1 LQTYIISQI
10 IPQKMIDSS
19 KPYLTTFAVQIYF
32 LMKAIIPVAG
42 IGSRLRP
49 HTHTQPKALIPV
61 AGKPILAH
69 IIDELKVIGIKEYIF
84 VIGYLGDKIEQYITE
99 HYPQLKAQFV
109 LQTVGKG
116 VGHAIWLCKDKIDRK
131 MELLIVLGDTIF
143 DVDLKKVVKQKGTLL
158 GIKKVGDP
166 RAFGVA
172 ETDSKGN
179 ILRLVEKPSI
189 PKSNLALVGLYKIA
203 ETDQLMDALDYN
215 IENNIRTKNE
225 FHLTD
230 ALQRMLTLGVKM
242 KTFNVANWYDCG
254 KKEVLLETN
263 SILLKR
269 LPQKTKY
276 NFENTIIVP
285 PVHIDEGC
293 KISNSIIGPNVSI
306 GANAVINFSIIKES
320 LIGPGSQIENAVL
333 RLSLIGNDASY
344 RGNIQHLNI
353 GDSAEINFDN
363 STKL

>member
-1 LQTYIISQI
+1 
-10 IPQKMIDSS
+10 
-19 KPYLTTFAVQIYF
+19 
-32 LMKAIIPVAG
+32 MKAIIPVAG

-49 HTHTQPKALIPV
+49 HTHTQPKSLIPV

-69 IIDELKVIGIKEYIF
+69 IIEELTTVGVKEYIF
-84 VIGYLGDKIEQYITE
+84 VIGYLGDKIEQYITQ
-99 HYPQLKAQFV
+99 HYPKLKSQFV

-116 VGHAIWLCKDKIDRK
+116 VGHAIWLCKDKINRNE
-131 MELLIVLGDTIF
+131 ELLIVLGDTIF

-158 GIKKVGDP
+158 GTKKVTDP

-172 ETDSKGN
+172 EVDSKGN
-179 ILRLVEKPSI
+179 IKRLVEKPSI
-189 PKSNLALVGLYKIA
+189 PKSNQALVGLYKID
-203 ETDQLMDALDYN
+203 ETGELMDALDYN
-215 IENNIRTKNE
+215 IENNVRTKNE

-230 ALQRMLTLGVKM
+230 ALQRMLILGVKM
-242 KTFNVANWYDCG
+242 KTFDVANWYDCG
-254 KKEVLLETN
+254 KKEVLIETN

-276 NFENTIIVP
+276 HFDNTVILA

-306 GANAVINFSIIKES
+306 GANAVINSSIIKES
-320 LIGPGSQIENAVL
+320 LIGPGAQIENAVL
-333 RLSLIGNDASY
+333 HQSLIGNDASY
-344 RGNIQHLNI
+344 KGNVHNLNL

-363 STKL
+363 SY

>member
-1 LQTYIISQI
+1 
-10 IPQKMIDSS
+10 
-19 KPYLTTFAVQIYF
+19 
-32 LMKAIIPVAG
+32 MKAIIPVAG

-69 IIDELKVIGIKEYIF
+69 IIDELKAIGVKEYVF
-84 VIGYLGDKIEQYITE
+84 VIGYLGDKIEQYITN
-99 HYPQLKAQFV
+99 HYPKLNSQFV
-109 LQTVGKG
+109 LQTLGKG
-116 VGHAIWLCKDKIDRK
+116 VGHAIWLCSDKIDRNE
-131 MELLIVLGDTIF
+131 ELLIVLGDTIF
-143 DVDLKKVVKQKGTLL
+143 DVDLKKVVNDKGTLL
-158 GIKKVGDP
+158 GIKKVSDP

-172 ETDSKGN
+172 EIDTKGN
-179 ILRLVEKPSI
+179 IKRLVEKPSI

-203 ETDQLMDALDYN
+203 ETGILLDALSYN
-215 IENNIRTKNE
+215 IENNIRTKDE

-254 KKEVLLETN
+254 KKDVLIETN

-285 PVHIDEGC
+285 PVQIDEGC
-293 KISNSIIGPNVSI
+293 KISNSIIGPR
-306 GANAVINFSIIKES
+306 
-320 LIGPGSQIENAVL
+320 SQIENAVL
-333 RLSLIGNDASY
+333 HQSVIGNDASY
-344 RGNIQHLNI
+344 RGSIHNLNL

-363 STKL
+363 N

>member
-1 LQTYIISQI
+1 
-10 IPQKMIDSS
+10 
-19 KPYLTTFAVQIYF
+19 
-32 LMKAIIPVAG
+32 MKAIIPVAG

-69 IIDELKVIGIKEYIF
+69 IIDELKAIGVKEYVF
-84 VIGYLGDKIEQYITE
+84 VIGYLGDKIEQYITN
-99 HYPQLKAQFV
+99 HYPKLNSQFV
-109 LQTVGKG
+109 LQTLGKG
-116 VGHAIWLCKDKIDRK
+116 VGHAIWLCSDKIDRNE
-131 MELLIVLGDTIF
+131 ELLIVLGDTIF
-143 DVDLKKVVKQKGTLL
+143 DVDLKKVVNDKGTLL
-158 GIKKVGDP
+158 GIKKVSDP

-172 ETDSKGN
+172 EIDTKGN
-179 ILRLVEKPSI
+179 IKRLVEKPSI

-203 ETDQLMDALDYN
+203 ETGILLDALSYN
-215 IENNIRTKNE
+215 IENNIRTKDE

-254 KKEVLLETN
+254 KKDVLIETN

-285 PVHIDEGC
+285 PVQIDEGC

-306 GANAVINFSIIKES
+306 GANAIINFAIIKES

-333 RLSLIGNDASY
+333 HQSVIGNDASY
-344 RGNIQHLNI
+344 RGSIHNLNL

-363 STKL
+363 N

>member
-1 LQTYIISQI
+1 
-10 IPQKMIDSS
+10 
-19 KPYLTTFAVQIYF
+19 
-32 LMKAIIPVAG
+32 MKAIIPVAG
-42 IGSRLRP
+42 IGTRLRP
-49 HTHTQPKALIPV
+49 HTHTQPKSLIPV

-69 IIDELKVIGIKEYIF
+69 IIDELNAIGIKEYIF
-84 VIGYLGDKIEQYITE
+84 VIGYLGDRIEQYITQ
-99 HYPQLKAQFV
+99 HYPKLKSQFV

-116 VGHAIWLCKDKIDRK
+116 VGHAIWLCSDKIDRND
-131 MELLIVLGDTIF
+131 ELLIVLGDTIF
-143 DVDLKKVVKQKGTLL
+143 DVDLKKVVKEKGTLL
-158 GIKKVGDP
+158 GIKKVADP

-172 ETDSKGN
+172 ETDGKGN
-179 ILRLVEKPSI
+179 ILKLVEKPSI
-189 PKSNLALVGLYKIA
+189 PKSNLALVGLYKIT
-203 ETDQLMDALDYN
+203 ETDKLLDALTYN

-242 KTFNVANWYDCG
+242 RTFNVANWYDCG
-254 KKEVLLETN
+254 RKDVLIETN

-285 PVHIDEGC
+285 PVQIDEGC

-306 GANAVINFSIIKES
+306 GANAIINFSIIKES
-320 LIGPGSQIENAVL
+320 LIGPGAHIENAL
-333 RLSLIGNDASY
+333 LHQSLIGNDASY
-344 RGNIQHLNI
+344 KGNIHNLNL

-363 STKL
+363 E

>member
-1 LQTYIISQI
+1 
-10 IPQKMIDSS
+10 
-19 KPYLTTFAVQIYF
+19 
-32 LMKAIIPVAG
+32 MKAIIPVAG

-49 HTHTQPKALIPV
+49 HTHTQPKSLIPV

-69 IIDELKVIGIKEYIF
+69 IIDELNAIGIKEYIF
-84 VIGYLGDKIEQYITE
+84 VIGYLGDKIEQYITK
-99 HYPQLKAQFV
+99 HYPKLKSQFV

-116 VGHAIWLCKDKIDRK
+116 VGHAIWLCNDKINRNE
-131 MELLIVLGDTIF
+131 ELLIVLGDTIF
-143 DVDLKKVVKQKGTLL
+143 DVDLKKVVKEKGTLL
-158 GIKKVGDP
+158 GIKKVADP

-172 ETDSKGN
+172 EIDSKGN
-179 ILRLVEKPSI
+179 IKRLVEKPSI

-203 ETDQLMDALDYN
+203 ETGALLDALSHN
-215 IENNIRTKNE
+215 IDNNIRTKNE

-242 KTFNVANWYDCG
+242 KPFNVANWYDCG
-254 KKEVLLETN
+254 KKEVLIETN

-276 NFENTIIVP
+276 HFENTIIVP
-285 PVHIDEGC
+285 PVQIDEGC

-306 GANAVINFSIIKES
+306 GANAIINLSIIKES
-320 LIGPGSQIENAVL
+320 LIGPGAQIENAVL
-333 RLSLIGNDASY
+333 HQSLIGNDASY
-344 RGNIQHLNI
+344 KGNIHNLNL

-363 STKL
+363 N

>member
-1 LQTYIISQI
+1 
-10 IPQKMIDSS
+10 
-19 KPYLTTFAVQIYF
+19 
-32 LMKAIIPVAG
+32 MKAIIPVAG

-49 HTHTQPKALIPV
+49 HTHTQPKSLIPV

-69 IIDELKVIGIKEYIF
+69 IIDELNAIGIKEYIF
-84 VIGYLGDKIEQYITE
+84 VIGYLGDRIEQYITH
-99 HYPQLKAQFV
+99 HYPKLKSTFV

-116 VGHAIWLCKDKIDRK
+116 VGHAIWLCSDKIDRK
-131 MELLIVLGDTIF
+131 DELLIVLGDTIF
-143 DVDLKKVVKQKGTLL
+143 DVDLKKVVKEKGTLL
-158 GIKKVGDP
+158 GIKKVADP

-172 ETDSKGN
+172 ETDAKGN
-179 ILRLVEKPSI
+179 IQRLVEKPSM

-203 ETDQLMDALDYN
+203 ETGNLLDALNYN

-254 KKEVLLETN
+254 RKDVLIETN

-276 NFENTIIVP
+276 SFENTIIVP
-285 PVHIDEGC
+285 PVQIDEGC
-293 KISNSIIGPNVSI
+293 KISNSIIGPNVSV
-306 GANAVINFSIIKES
+306 GANAIINFSIIKES
-320 LIGPGSQIENAVL
+320 LIGPGAHIENAL
-333 RLSLIGNDASY
+333 LHQSLIGNDASY
-344 RGNIQHLNI
+344 KGNIHNLNL
-353 GDSAEINFDN
+353 GDSAEINFD
-363 STKL
+363 TD